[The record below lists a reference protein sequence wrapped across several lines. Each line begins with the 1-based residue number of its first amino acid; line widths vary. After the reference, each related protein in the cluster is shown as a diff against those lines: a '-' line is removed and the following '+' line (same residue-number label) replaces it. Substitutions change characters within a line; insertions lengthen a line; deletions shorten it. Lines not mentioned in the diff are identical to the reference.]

1 MLIDTHAHIYFEN
14 FKEDID
20 DVIKRAQDAG
30 VKAIIVPATN
40 LKDAEE
46 VLKLIDAYDMVYG
59 AIGVHP
65 HDTKDWDSSW
75 IGKIKSLT
83 QHKKIVAIGEIGLDY
98 FYDFSPK
105 AKQMEAFTAQL
116 DLALQLDMPVIIHN
130 RDADDDIMRVIPEY
144 INSGLQMQ
152 FHCFSS
158 SIEMAKQLVEMK
170 QHISFTG
177 NITFK
182 KADTLRAVVAAV
194 PLKQMLIE
202 TDSPF
207 MTPVPHRGKRNEPMY
222 VKLVADTV
230 AAIHGKPESE
240 VEQITTLN
248 AYRFFGLEKTKKIV
262 YTYPLGDALYINVT
276 NRCNADCIFC
286 SRKEDAIINGESL
299 RMKKSEEPDASVYI
313 NEIGDP
319 KKYSEIVFCGYGEP
333 TIRWD
338 VIKEVAAYVKS
349 NGGNTRIN
357 TNGHAN
363 YIHKRDITPEMKGL
377 IDCVSISL
385 NSSDSK
391 EYARLMRVKESLYD
405 EMKSFAVKAKDFVPK
420 VVLSVVDYPGVDIEE
435 SKRIAEEELGVEFR
449 LRAYF

>member
-30 VKAIIVPATN
+30 VKAIIVPSTN

-46 VLKLIDAYDMVYG
+46 VIKLIDSYDMVYG

-75 IGKIKSLT
+75 LEKIEALT
-83 QHKKIVAIGEIGLDY
+83 SHKKVVAIGEIGLDY

-105 AKQMEAFTAQL
+105 AKQIEAFKAQL

-130 RDADDDIMRVIPEY
+130 READNDTMNIISDYVK
-144 INSGLQMQ
+144 SGLQMQ
-152 FHCFSS
+152 FHCYSS
-158 SIEMAKQLVEMK
+158 SVEMAKQLVEMK
-170 QHISFTG
+170 QYVSFTG

-182 KADTLRAVVAAV
+182 KAESLRAVVAAV

-207 MTPVPHRGKRNEPMY
+207 MTPVPHRGQRNEPAL

-230 AAIHGKPESE
+230 AAIHKVPESE
-240 VEQITTLN
+240 VEEIVTNN
-248 AYRFFGLEKTKKIV
+248 AYRFFGLERTKKIV
-262 YTYPLGDALYINVT
+262 YTYKLGDALYINVT

-319 KKYSEIVFCGYGEP
+319 TKYSEIVFCGYGEP

-338 VIKEVAAYVKS
+338 IIKEVAAYVKS
-349 NGGNTRIN
+349 NGGSTRIN

-391 EYARLMRVKESLYD
+391 EYAGIMRVKESLYD
-405 EMKSFAVKAKDFVPK
+405 EMKSFAVKAKEYVPK
-420 VVLSVVDYPGVDIEE
+420 VVLSVVDYPGINIEA